1 MWLWIVLLILLLIF
15 GWLYYKYFKRPK
27 MKNVVFI
34 DGSLGTGKSALTVC
48 LAIRMYKRHLRHYK
62 LILK

>member
-1 MWLWIVLLILLLIF
+1 MWLWLVVLILFCLGAYI
-15 GWLYYKYFKRPK
+15 YYKYFKIPK

-62 LILK
+62 

>member
-1 MWLWIVLLILLLIF
+1 MWLWIVVIILILICS
-15 GWLYYKYFKRPK
+15 WLYFKYFKIPK

-48 LAIRMYKRHLRHYK
+48 LAIRMS
-62 LILK
+62 